1 VAMTRGEGDDGFRW
15 GPTLD
20 ERACTDCRVCL
31 EFCRQGVY
39 GLVDDHVRVVA
50 KDSCMEGCSH
60 CASMCEAE
68 ALTFPTLGELR
79 AAKRKD

>member
-1 VAMTRGEGDDGFRW
+1 MGDIDTGSQEFVW

-20 ERACTDCRVCL
+20 QAVCTDCKVCL

-39 GLVDDHVRVVA
+39 GMIDDHVRVVA

-60 CASMCEAE
+60 CAGMCEVA
-68 ALTFPTLGELR
+68 ALTFPTLDELR
-79 AAKRKD
+79 AAKQQG